1 MKKTGEAGA
10 LSLKDLANSVFLP
23 SVYFTPSFSSTKLL
37 PDREKDRGKDRG
49 RERVRGGKH

>member
-37 PDREKDRGKDRG
+37 PDREKDRGEG
-49 RERVRGGKH
+49 QREREG